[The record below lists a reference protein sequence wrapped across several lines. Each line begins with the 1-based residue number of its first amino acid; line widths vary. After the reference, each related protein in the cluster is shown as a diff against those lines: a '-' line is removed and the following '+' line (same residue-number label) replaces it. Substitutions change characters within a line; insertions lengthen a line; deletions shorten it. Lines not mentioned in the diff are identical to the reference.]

1 MTQNLE
7 EFDIHIASDGR
18 WFHQGGEIKRP
29 AIIKL
34 FASVL
39 SRDDNGR
46 YWLTTP
52 VEKGEVTVEDAP
64 FIIIG
69 LKSIHDVGEE
79 NPRLEM
85 VDNVDRDFI
94 LGSYHPVFFKK
105 KPHWVLLRDILAFMN
120 LIQEFQFLALII
132 A

>member
-94 LGSYHPVFFKK
+94 LGSYHPVFF
-105 KPHWVLLRDILAFMN
+105 
-120 LIQEFQFLALII
+120 
-132 A
+132 